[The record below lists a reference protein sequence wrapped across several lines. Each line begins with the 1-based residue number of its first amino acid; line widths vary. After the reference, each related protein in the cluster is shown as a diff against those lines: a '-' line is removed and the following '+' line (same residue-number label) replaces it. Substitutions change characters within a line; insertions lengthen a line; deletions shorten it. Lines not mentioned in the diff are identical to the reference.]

1 MCVGRDWAR
10 CQMVVVWQCPELMFA
25 YLHATSP
32 MSLSHPCYLADTRTL
47 VEKLLIF
54 FKNYIFNFFQLT
66 IWMARPLTNNRI
78 VWHTKISIKWLH
90 WSVLI
95 CLILWVHLWGRLWW
109 LLRRWSQLI
118 IWSTT
123 DRSLAHWME
132 NIISRVWWNISILNI
147 QINLLSIISRL
158 RDNHLTS

>member
-1 MCVGRDWAR
+1 MCGERLGTVPNGGGVAMSWADVR
-10 CQMVVVWQCPELMFA
+10 IPPRNESDEFVA
-25 YLHATSP
+25 P
-32 MSLSHPCYLADTRTL
+32 M
-47 VEKLLIF
+47 LLGWYEDIGWKAF
-54 FKNYIFNFFQLT
+54 NIFKNYIFIFFQLT

-132 NIISRVWWNISILNI
+132 NIISRVWWNISILNM
-147 QINLLSIISRL
+147 QINVLSIISRL